1 MAKKKLALAL
11 PAWIQR
17 YQRTGQ
23 RREEPRNMTTTTRV

>member
-1 MAKKKLALAL
+1 MAKKKFALAL

-23 RREEPRNMTTTTRV
+23 RTEESRNITKTTRV